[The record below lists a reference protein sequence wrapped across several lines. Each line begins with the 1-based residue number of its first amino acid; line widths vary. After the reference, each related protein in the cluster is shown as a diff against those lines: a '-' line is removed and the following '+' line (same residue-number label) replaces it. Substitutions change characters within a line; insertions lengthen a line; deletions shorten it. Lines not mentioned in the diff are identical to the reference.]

1 MLTAFNIDLISINW
15 TLININSMKIKKHS
29 HLRQILAVGIVTQT
43 GAYFF
48 LASGVPRLGS
58 SDSAIAT
65 FAMEQAAAAA
75 AANTSSL
82 LPLLLLLSS
91 LFLNSML
98 TFSAFDDAA
107 LATTMRPPLFALV
120 AAGFLAMLVG
130 SNEAAAMVIEAMFA
144 ADFVASD
151 FSVDTKWVN

>member
-15 TLININSMKIKKHS
+15 TLININSMKIKKLS

-75 AANTSSL
+75 AENTSSL
-82 LPLLLLLSS
+82 LPLLLLSS

>member
-29 HLRQILAVGIVTQT
+29 QLRQILAVGIVTQT

-65 FAMEQAAAAA
+65 VAMEQAAAAA

-82 LPLLLLLSS
+82 LPLLLLSS

>member
-82 LPLLLLLSS
+82 LPLLLLSS

-107 LATTMRPPLFALV
+107 LATAMRPPLFALV

-130 SNEAAAMVIEAMFA
+130 SIEAAAMVIEAMFA

>member
-1 MLTAFNIDLISINW
+1 MLTAFDIDLISINW

-82 LPLLLLLSS
+82 LPLLLLSS

>member
-82 LPLLLLLSS
+82 LPLLLLSS

>member
-29 HLRQILAVGIVTQT
+29 HLRQILAVGIVTQI

-82 LPLLLLLSS
+82 LPLLLLSS

>member
-1 MLTAFNIDLISINW
+1 MLTAFDIDLISINW

-82 LPLLLLLSS
+82 LPLLLLSS

-130 SNEAAAMVIEAMFA
+130 SIEAAAMVIEAMFA

>member
-58 SDSAIAT
+58 SGSAIAT

-82 LPLLLLLSS
+82 LPLLLLSS

-130 SNEAAAMVIEAMFA
+130 SIEAAAMVIEAMFA

>member
-82 LPLLLLLSS
+82 LPLLLLSS

-130 SNEAAAMVIEAMFA
+130 SIEAAAMVIEAMFA

>member
-15 TLININSMKIKKHS
+15 TLININSMKIKKLS

-65 FAMEQAAAAA
+65 FATEQAAAAA

-82 LPLLLLLSS
+82 LPLLLLSS